1 MNILVP
7 PLYEARVSDWLRH
20 DLMCKAG
27 MYLVTYA
34 QCDEAAR
41 NMRCPSFEGHVGLSD
56 AAFDAL
62 RTARFRMG
70 HLRYGQR
77 GRSFTDVPRSICERL
92 EAYARDKNAEHLVD
106 AYNLCEVEWVFPGRG
121 GTSYRCFGQVCEV
134 RTWQRASILM
144 GVYAHLGLRE
154 ILAAVARW
162 ALREYLAGNAQL
174 TPVDDGLHAKETPC

>member
-27 MYLVTYA
+27 LHRVTYE

-41 NMRCPSFEGHVGLSD
+41 NLRCPSFEAHVGVSD

-62 RTARFRMG
+62 RMARFRMG

-92 EAYARDKNAEHLVD
+92 EAYGRDHNAEHLVD

-121 GTSYRCFGQVCEV
+121 GTKWTSDARD
-134 RTWQRASILM
+134 LLD
-144 GVYAHLGLRE
+144 VYA
-154 ILAAVARW
+154 AASSVCYYDRFGERSELVAAARW
-162 ALREYLAGNAQL
+162 ALWEYLAGNAQL
-174 TPVDDGLHAKETPC
+174 TPVDDGLHAEEAPC